1 MKITQKSKYQKVADC
16 QYWSENISS
25 IPLIEEI
32 CIFLYIFVQYAYP
45 QSMVLAI
52 KVIPVF

>member
-1 MKITQKSKYQKVADC
+1 MKITQKSKYQKVPDC

-32 CIFLYIFVQYAYP
+32 CIFLYIFC
-45 QSMVLAI
+45 AI
-52 KVIPVF
+52 CLSSVYGSSD